1 MTARQTSSARA
12 RLTPYDELVN
22 VLEFETE
29 AERVLAADVFR
40 GVSGSDRPPFERI
53 TFRPRLMVNCVD
65 LDLTTE
71 VAGQRL
77 FAPIVVAP
85 NRRSAAV
92 PRRG

>member
-1 MTARQTSSARA
+1 MTARQTSPARP

-40 GVSGSDRPPFERI
+40 GISGSDRPEALRAHH
-53 TFRPRLMVNCVD
+53 RGANC
-65 LDLTTE
+65 
-71 VAGQRL
+71 
-77 FAPIVVAP
+77 
-85 NRRSAAV
+85 RSAAV